1 MRGLRRIAPY
11 VGVGLLCLA
20 MVVGR
25 VVHSSRVLWQ
35 AGAASLA
42 EGKAEQAVVYF
53 GRAAR
58 MYAPGNPYA
67 AQALGA
73 LLELGQGAEGKG
85 DRPLAL
91 QAYREARSAV
101 LSTRGLYTPNQGAL
115 ARANERLAEL
125 MAAAEG
131 SDPQLSREPI
141 EARRAWHARALAR
154 DEMPKVGWTLL
165 ALLGVALLIGG
176 AVRMIWTGV
185 TPQGE
190 VRWRPALRWGGV
202 SLLGFALMALGL
214 WLA

>member
-1 MRGLRRIAPY
+1 MRALRRIAPY

-25 VVHSSRVLWQ
+25 VVHSSRALWQ
-35 AGAASLA
+35 AGTASLA
-42 EGKAEQAVVYF
+42 EGQAGQAVVFF

-67 AQALGA
+67 ARALAA
-73 LLELGQGAEGKG
+73 LMEQGRGAEGRG
-85 DRPLAL
+85 DRALAL

-101 LSTRGLYTPNQGAL
+101 LSTRGLYTPNRDVL
-115 ARANERLAEL
+115 SRANERLAEL
-125 MAAAEG
+125 MAAEEG
-131 SDPQLSREPI
+131 ADPQLAREPLA
-141 EARRAWHARALAR
+141 ARRAWHARALAR

-185 TPQGE
+185 TPEGE
-190 VRWRPALRWGGV
+190 VRWRQALRWGGV